1 MSTTNGGHLILR
13 FRKMRSLNENMLML
27 INKSLTNSNKDTH
40 IIGQRLLH
48 IHLCAFPNDC
58 GRRSAK

>member
-13 FRKMRSLNENMLML
+13 FRKMRSLNGNML

-40 IIGQRLLH
+40 IIGQRLLY